1 MRQLFC
7 ALCAVAVVAITI
19 LTGGDTR
26 ASDATAPTVAPVA
39 ASLAAPAAIDHW
51 AFLSLALS
59 ASALAVAFGGTSQRG
74 RVRPAVAAAGAPAQR
89 FLHRLAGP
97 AAAATAATEP
107 ANPATTADTAPL
119 EELIETVGA
128 RYLADLQS
136 IHGVVEQAWAVE
148 VAARE
153 ERIREPARQ
162 IEVLEGERD
171 VLAGRV
177 HELERLRADSA
188 AALSAARDDLER
200 RLARLGDPSS
210 GGEGASPSGP
220 PKGSAPGRGGPNG
233 GSRAP
238 RGRRAEGGR

>member
-1 MRQLFC
+1 MRQLLC
-7 ALCAVAVVAITI
+7 ALCVVVVVAITI

-26 ASDATAPTVAPVA
+26 ASNVTAPTVAPTT
-39 ASLAAPAAIDHW
+39 ASLAIPAAIDHW
-51 AFLSLALS
+51 AFLSLAIS
-59 ASALAVAFGGTSQRG
+59 AGALAIAMSGNPQRN
-74 RVRPAVAAAGAPAQR
+74 RILPAMAVAGEHAQR
-89 FLHRLAGP
+89 LLHQLARP
-97 AAAATAATEP
+97 AAATSAATVP
-107 ANPATTADTAPL
+107 VNPPPTADTAPL
-119 EELIETVGA
+119 EELIETIGA

-136 IHGVVEQAWAVE
+136 IHGAVEQSWTAE

-153 ERIREPARQ
+153 ERIRELARQ

-188 AALSAARDDLER
+188 ATLSAARDDLER
-200 RLARLGDPSS
+200 RLARLGDPPS
-210 GGEGASPSGP
+210 GGEGTTSAGR

-238 RGRRAEGGR
+238 RGRRAKGGR